1 MQLRQAETRDRQ
13 VEKLKAQIRAAMD
26 SSDAAWKLVQ
36 PVKHCKEL
44 LAIREPNRSI
54 LLISRAVLKMLEVE
68 PRSRKSRKGIFSF
81 FRRESA
87 CRSLSTLSLSLRHPT
102 CSTYSLI

>member
-81 FRRESA
+81 FRR
-87 CRSLSTLSLSLRHPT
+87 
-102 CSTYSLI
+102 